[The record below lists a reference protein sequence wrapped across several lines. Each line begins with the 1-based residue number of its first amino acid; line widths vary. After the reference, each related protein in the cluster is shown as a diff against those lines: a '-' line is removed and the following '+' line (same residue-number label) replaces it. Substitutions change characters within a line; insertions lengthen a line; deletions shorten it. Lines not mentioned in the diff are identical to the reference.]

1 VIDLG
6 NKDLK
11 ALASEAGSQ
20 PPDGAGDLVN
30 LGVEDDSGTRPH
42 PFRDEAMDTHRAGG
56 GGNVDVLLILNGH
69 DATKDASWPRFV
81 EVPYE
86 MDRCSP
92 WRSTLLGCSG
102 SKKGSATN
110 ILATLL
116 TLVTPPRLPIRSNTD
131 AHADFWRH
139 LLGA

>member
-1 VIDLG
+1 MYLV
-6 NKDLK
+6 
-11 ALASEAGSQ
+11 AEAKQ
-20 PPDGAGDLVN
+20 HAGKQA
-30 LGVEDDSGTRPH
+30 VEDGPEDKILAESDGY
-42 PFRDEAMDTHRAGG
+42 
-56 GGNVDVLLILNGH
+56 VDVLLILNGH